1 MGESCTQ
8 IECVLD
14 RGTYALSTT
23 RRNNEIALVSSF
35 HGDSMMP
42 ALRRGAAL
50 FVLLTISM
58 PIAASS
64 GSADGVSVYYEPG
77 YSWRLIAED
86 SQFAIINHDGE
97 HEDILLQIGVPSEYV
112 NDASSLLWLFPIPAK
127 PEYTQIGVV
136 DSFPAFE
143 GHFLSDSAKLSV
155 TEDLAWIYSSQI
167 YPIPFALMSVYT
179 ANDNWWI
186 RRTLAGSGGGW
197 QDAAPEG
204 VEVFQKIEQSG
215 LSTELIGTENATALD
230 EYLSTYG
237 IELPESSVPIIQTY
251 ADEGFSF
258 VASRISN
265 VAEFL
270 ANSSQKDGFNSAV
283 YGMSVEVWFPTDLIY
298 YPMRLT
304 SVYGSTS
311 IPIVL
316 QIVDYV
322 TPVAPDDSSTEL
334 QMDRYYCLDRSYRV
348 GEGLEWF
355 FPEHERSGQLND
367 GVISD
372 LEYTL
377 VIVDVDA
384 DEMTHDLWFE
394 KSASSETALGSF
406 MVDHGWAALI
416 PAFFGISML
425 ASVLAGSLIYRG
437 LRPRRGKFALLGLAN
452 GATIVGFALIA
463 WRLNVDTRFI
473 DLEPQQ
479 NSLFPIGPRLRSFVL
494 SFSLI
499 FLGLSFSLHVIM
511 NHLIL

>member
-1 MGESCTQ
+1 M
-8 IECVLD
+8 
-14 RGTYALSTT
+14 
-23 RRNNEIALVSSF
+23 SSF
-35 HGDSMMP
+35 HGDSIMT

-50 FVLLTISM
+50 FVLLMMST
-58 PIAASS
+58 PIASS
-64 GSADGVSVYYEPG
+64 SVSADGMSVYYEPG

-97 HEDILLQIGVPSEYV
+97 HEDILLQIGVPSTYV
-112 NDASSLLWLFPIPAK
+112 NDASSLFWIFPIPAQ

-136 DSFPAFE
+136 DSFPAFG

-179 ANDNWWI
+179 ANEDWSV
-186 RRTLAGSGGGW
+186 RRTLSGGGSW
-197 QDAAPEG
+197 QDSVPSDL
-204 VEVFQKIEQSG
+204 EVFQRIEQSG
-215 LSTELIGTENATALD
+215 LSTELIGTQDAAALD

-237 IELPESSVPIIQTY
+237 IELPESSVPVIQGY

-265 VAEFL
+265 ITEFL
-270 ANSSQKDGFNSAV
+270 ATSQQRDGYNSVV
-283 YGMSVEVWFPTDLIY
+283 YGMSVEVWFPTDRIY

-304 SVYGSTS
+304 SVYGSTG

-316 QIVDYV
+316 QIVDFV
-322 TPVAPDDSSTEL
+322 TPVAPVNQSTEL
-334 QMDRYYCLDRSYRV
+334 RIDHYYCLDRSYSV

-355 FPEHERSGQLND
+355 FPEHERSGQLRD

-377 VIVDVDA
+377 VIVDADA
-384 DEMTHDLWFE
+384 DEMTQDLWFE
-394 KSASSETALGSF
+394 ESASSETALDSF

-425 ASVLAGSLIYRG
+425 ASVLAGSLTYRG
-437 LRPRRGKFALLGLAN
+437 LRPRRGRFALLGLAN
-452 GATIVGFALIA
+452 GTTIVGFALVA
-463 WRLNVDTRFI
+463 RWLNVDTRFVG
-473 DLEPQQ
+473 LEPQQ
-479 NSLFPIGPRLRSFVL
+479 DSVFPIGPRLRSFVL

-499 FLGLSFSLHVIM
+499 FVGLSFALHIIL